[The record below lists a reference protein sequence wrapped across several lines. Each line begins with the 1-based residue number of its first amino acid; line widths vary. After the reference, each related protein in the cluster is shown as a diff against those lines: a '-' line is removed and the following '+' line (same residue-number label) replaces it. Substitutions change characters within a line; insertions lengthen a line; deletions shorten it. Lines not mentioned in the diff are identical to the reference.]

1 MCIVFRRLDSLRGM
15 GVQGEG
21 KGKGRGIDSG
31 KADLAML
38 VVASFRGPL
47 LTSQWQST
55 DCHIIFLIPSPS
67 PFPSC
72 VVFRFLLV
80 CVCLCVLIL
89 EQQHVSPLVSPPSW
103 PG

>member
-1 MCIVFRRLDSLRGM
+1 MRIVFRRLDSLRGM

-21 KGKGRGIDSG
+21 EGEGRGIDSG

-38 VVASFRGPL
+38 VVASSRGLL

-67 PFPSC
+67 PFPNF

-80 CVCLCVLIL
+80 YVCVCVF
-89 EQQHVSPLVSPPSW
+89 
-103 PG
+103 